1 LPEPP
6 QPVLVYDRLAANRR
20 ATRRL
25 LPLFTVLILPFVAGL
40 IPLLTPVIYFGVLL
54 PALGGAAFDRIH
66 STEEGT
72 VLMFATTTTLAL
84 LVVLVAGI
92 GVAWL
97 ELGQATR
104 LVLRLTRARPIGR
117 EDEPEFWRAV
127 ENLSLAAGLP
137 TPKVYVIESQDP
149 NAFAVGLDPEH
160 AAVVVTRGLL
170 GLLDRRGLYGVIA
183 HELSHIGNHDT
194 RLNTVLAAVL
204 AVLRLPLA
212 LLTRGRLNPNPLV
225 IKGCLFLSGLMAL
238 IAGMSVLAILAEIAL
253 ALWFFSGE
261 VRDFLAAT
269 TRGNLLKFVLIGM
282 MIFYGPLF
290 MGSPF
295 YVLFGAQRCG
305 RRVGGA
311 VSRQREF
318 LADADAILLTRD
330 PEGLALA
337 LVKVGAASGAA
348 MNLPRAAAHLF
359 LVEPLR
365 PETGWWDRGVAS
377 HPPLEERVAVLAR
390 MGSGLSPEA
399 LHAAHIAGVTFRL
412 EAPCARGSERDRSQR
427 PVADADAQSRDA
439 GVGAL
444 GVAGEP
450 AEKPAAP
457 PERIEGP
464 RSPSEPATPLR
475 SSAGVVSYIRVGE
488 RSAVLYERPDPAS
501 AVQARLE
508 TGTVLALRGVVG
520 DFIWVETSQGIAG
533 YLPRS
538 TPVSWGAE

>member
-6 QPVLVYDRLAANRR
+6 QPVLVYDRVAANRR

-25 LPLFTVLILPFVAGL
+25 LALFTVLILPFVAGL

-54 PALGGAAFDRIH
+54 PALGEAAFDRIH
-66 STEEGT
+66 STVEGT
-72 VLMFATTTTLAL
+72 ALMFATTTALAL
-84 LVVLVAGI
+84 FVVLVAGI
-92 GVAWL
+92 AVAWL

-104 LVLRLTRARPIGR
+104 LVLRLTRARPISR
-117 EDEPEFWRAV
+117 EDEPDLWRAV
-127 ENLSLAAGLP
+127 ENLGLAAGLP
-137 TPKVYVIESQDP
+137 TPKVYVIESRDP

-183 HELSHIGNHDT
+183 HELSHIGNQDT

-212 LLTRGRLNPNPLV
+212 LLTRLNRNPLV
-225 IKGCLFLSGLMAL
+225 IKGCLFLSGLMAV
-238 IAGMSVLAILAEIAL
+238 IAAMSVLGILAEIAL

-269 TRGNLLKFVLIGM
+269 TRGKVAEFVLIGM

-390 MGSGLSPEA
+390 MGSGISPEA
-399 LHAAHIAGVTFRL
+399 LHAAQIAGVEFRR
-412 EAPCARGSERDRSQR
+412 EASRARGIERDRSQR
-427 PVADADAQSRDA
+427 PAADADAQSRDA

-444 GVAGEP
+444 RVAGEP

-464 RSPSEPATPLR
+464 RSPSEPATPLL

-488 RSAVLYERPDPAS
+488 RSAVLYERPDSAS
-501 AVQARLE
+501 AVQARLA

-538 TPVSWGAE
+538 TPVSWGTE

>member
-1 LPEPP
+1 MPEPP
-6 QPVLVYDRLAANRR
+6 QPVLVYDRVAANRR

-25 LPLFTVLILPFVAGL
+25 LALFTILILPFVAGL

-66 STEEGT
+66 STVEGT
-72 VLMFATTTTLAL
+72 VLMFATTATLAL

-92 GVAWL
+92 AVAWL

-104 LVLRLTRARPIGR
+104 LVLRLTRARPISP
-117 EDEPEFWRAV
+117 EDEPELWRAV
-127 ENLSLAAGLP
+127 ENLGLAAGLP
-137 TPKVYVIESQDP
+137 TPKVYVIESRDP

-183 HELSHIGNHDT
+183 HELSHIGNQDT

-204 AVLRLPLA
+204 AVLRLPLG
-212 LLTRGRLNPNPLV
+212 LLTRLNRNPLV
-225 IKGCLFLSGLMAL
+225 IKGCLFLSGLMAV
-238 IAGMSVLAILAEIAL
+238 IAAMSVLGILAEMAL

-269 TRGNLLKFVLIGM
+269 TRGKVAGFVLIGM
-282 MIFYGPLF
+282 MIFYGPLV

-348 MNLPRAAAHLF
+348 MNLPRAAAHLS

-390 MGSGLSPEA
+390 MGSGISPEA
-399 LHAAHIAGVTFRL
+399 LHAAQIAGVTFRL
-412 EAPCARGSERDRSQR
+412 EAPRAGGSERDRSQR
-427 PVADADAQSRDA
+427 PVADADARSRDA

-444 GVAGEP
+444 GVTVEP
-450 AEKPAAP
+450 AEKPTAP
-457 PERIEGP
+457 PERIGGP
-464 RSPSEPATPLR
+464 RSPSEPATPLLF
-475 SSAGVVSYIRVGE
+475 SAGVVSYIRVGE
-488 RSAVLYERPDPAS
+488 RSAVLYERPDSAS
-501 AVQARLE
+501 AVQARLA

-538 TPVSWGAE
+538 TPVSWGTE